1 MNTNVQNEVNPHQSE
16 KPKTKSMGTGVVWET
31 VLAIIGIVD
40 MLVCIVGGIIWITRV
55 PDNYG
60 LYLGV
65 LICVVWFILVLVRL
79 LRAQTTFIIVL
90 MFFALQFSSI
100 VFFGIFGAAEEKSL
114 LHHLYQGGPL
124 VVLLLTLTIMDV
136 TFIVERMFTLWKARG
151 KGPMPNFLL
160 NVEQSLQ
167 RGDVDGAINSCSF
180 QRGSLA
186 NIIRT
191 ALERYKTAVT
201 QSKVEAEKR
210 MAEVQRAIDEA
221 MMLEVPLLEKN
232 LIALSTIAS
241 IATMVGL
248 LGTVIGMI
256 RAFQA
261 LARQGAPDA
270 VNLSIG
276 ISEALVN
283 TAGGLI
289 AAIIGIVAYN
299 YFVNKVD
306 SFTYMID
313 EASFNV
319 VQILS
324 ERK

>member
-191 ALERYKTAVT
+191 ALERYKNGRNA
-201 QSKVEAEKR
+201 K
-210 MAEVQRAIDEA
+210 
-221 MMLEVPLLEKN
+221 
-232 LIALSTIAS
+232 
-241 IATMVGL
+241 
-248 LGTVIGMI
+248 
-256 RAFQA
+256 
-261 LARQGAPDA
+261 QGR
-270 VNLSIG
+270 S
-276 ISEALVN
+276 
-283 TAGGLI
+283 
-289 AAIIGIVAYN
+289 
-299 YFVNKVD
+299 
-306 SFTYMID
+306 
-313 EASFNV
+313 
-319 VQILS
+319 
-324 ERK
+324 RKTDG